1 LVHCWGLVSQ
11 VVVVINFLL
20 WLLDLCHFWV
30 LLVESVLELL
40 LVELRFIFRLL
51 VVRLL
56 LVVAGQL
63 FVEGRLRLPQLLLVL
78 LLALGLLQVR
88 LLAVVLDVLDVVAAG
103 NHVLTSNFEG
113 ELDPAQ
119 QLAHHEREVLHLLLV
134 EFLDVG
140 AQEANLL
147 VVEEVALP
155 TAQRLVAAHLLE
167 ELLVDQL
174 LR

>member
-20 WLLDLCHFWV
+20 GLLDLRHFWV

-103 NHVLTSNFEG
+103 NHILTSNFEG

-140 AQEANLL
+140 A
-147 VVEEVALP
+147 
-155 TAQRLVAAHLLE
+155 
-167 ELLVDQL
+167 
-174 LR
+174 